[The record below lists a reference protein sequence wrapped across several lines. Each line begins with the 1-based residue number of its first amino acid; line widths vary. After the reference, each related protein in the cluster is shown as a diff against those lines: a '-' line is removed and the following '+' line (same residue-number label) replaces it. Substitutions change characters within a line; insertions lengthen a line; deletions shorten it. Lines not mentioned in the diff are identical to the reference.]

1 MQDLTPMEIVKELDR
16 YIIGQ
21 DKAKKAVA
29 IALRNRIRR
38 QRLAEELREEV
49 SPKNIIMIGPTG
61 VGKTEIAR
69 RLSNL
74 ANVPFLKI
82 EATKFTEVG
91 YVGRDVESMVRD
103 LAAMTVN
110 LVKQDAMKK
119 IEKEAMDMAEEKIM
133 DILLPLPKTKKK
145 KKSDEEGE
153 DNAAQEM
160 EKIQNS
166 REKLRKK
173 LKQGQLE
180 NRMIEIDTKDA
191 SMPMFEIFA
200 GSGME
205 GLDMGLSDAL
215 STMLPQK
222 VKKRKVS
229 IVEARRI
236 LINEESQK
244 LIDMEDILKD
254 AISRIEN
261 QGIIFLDEL
270 DKVVSTGSRTGGPDV
285 SREGVQR
292 DLLPIVEGTTV
303 TTRYG
308 PVRTNHILFIAAG
321 TFHDAKPADMISELQ
336 GRFPVRVELSSL
348 VREDFIQIL
357 TEPRNAI
364 IKQYVALLGTEGI
377 DLQFQE
383 DAIYEIASLASIV
396 NENTEDIGARRLHT
410 IMEKVVE
417 NISFETPPRT
427 GTVIID
433 AEYVR
438 SMLNEIIK
446 DKDLSRY
453 IL

>member
-364 IKQYVALLGTEGI
+364 IKQYVALLGTEGV

>member
-103 LAAMTVN
+103 LTAMTVN

-119 IEKEAMDMAEEKIM
+119 IEKEAMDMAEGKIL

-145 KKSDEEGE
+145 KKSDAEEE
-153 DNAAQEM
+153 DTAAQEM

-166 REKLRKK
+166 REKLREK

-222 VKKRKVS
+222 VKKRKVT

-321 TFHDAKPADMISELQ
+321 TFHDAKPADMIPELQ
-336 GRFPVRVELSSL
+336 GRFPIRVELSSL
-348 VREDFIQIL
+348 TRENFIQIL
-357 TEPRNAI
+357 TEPQNAI
-364 IKQYVALLGTEGI
+364 IKQYVALLGTEGV

-383 DAIYEIASLASIV
+383 DAIHEIALLASTV

-427 GTVIID
+427 GTVIVD

>member
-1 MQDLTPMEIVKELDR
+1 MEIVKELDR

-364 IKQYVALLGTEGI
+364 IKQYVALLGTEGV

>member
-103 LAAMTVN
+103 LTAMTVN

-119 IEKEAMDMAEEKIM
+119 IEKEAMDLVEGKIL
-133 DILLPLPKTKKK
+133 DILLPIPKTKKK
-145 KKSDEEGE
+145 KKVDTEEE
-153 DNAAQEM
+153 DTAAQEM

-166 REKLRKK
+166 REKLREK
-173 LKQGQLE
+173 LKRGELE

-222 VKKRKVS
+222 VKKRKVT

-254 AISRIEN
+254 AINRIEN

-270 DKVVSTGSRTGGPDV
+270 DKVVSTGARSNGPDV

-321 TFHDAKPADMISELQ
+321 TFHDAKPADMIPELQ
-336 GRFPVRVELSSL
+336 GRFPIRVELSSL
-348 VREDFIQIL
+348 TRENFIQIL
-357 TEPRNAI
+357 TEPQNAI
-364 IKQYVALLGTEGI
+364 IKQYVALLGTEGV

-383 DAIYEIASLASIV
+383 DAIHEIALLASTV

-427 GTVIID
+427 GTVVID

-438 SMLNEIIK
+438 SMLSEIIK

>member
-1 MQDLTPMEIVKELDR
+1 MQDLTPMEIVKELDK

-82 EATKFTEVG
+82 EATKFTEIG

-103 LAAMTVN
+103 LTTMTVN

-119 IEKEAMDMAEEKIM
+119 IEKEALDMVEEKIL

-145 KKSDEEGE
+145 KKSDTEEE
-153 DNAAQEM
+153 DDTAQEM

-166 REKLRKK
+166 REKLREK
-173 LKQGQLE
+173 LRQGNLE
-180 NRMIEIDTKDA
+180 NRMIEIDTKDT

-222 VKKRKVS
+222 VKKRKVT

-308 PVRTNHILFIAAG
+308 PVKTNHILFIAAG
-321 TFHDAKPADMISELQ
+321 TFHDAKPADMIPELQ
-336 GRFPVRVELSSL
+336 GRFPIRVELSSL
-348 VREDFIQIL
+348 VREDFIKIL

-364 IKQYVALLGTEGI
+364 IKQYVALLGADGV
-377 DLQFQE
+377 DLRFQE
-383 DAIYEIASLASIV
+383 DAIYEIASLASTV

-433 AEYVR
+433 AEYVQ
-438 SMLNEIIK
+438 SMLSEIIK

>member
-1 MQDLTPMEIVKELDR
+1 
-16 YIIGQ
+16 
-21 DKAKKAVA
+21 
-29 IALRNRIRR
+29 
-38 QRLAEELREEV
+38 
-49 SPKNIIMIGPTG
+49 
-61 VGKTEIAR
+61 
-69 RLSNL
+69 
-74 ANVPFLKI
+74 
-82 EATKFTEVG
+82 
-91 YVGRDVESMVRD
+91 
-103 LAAMTVN
+103 
-110 LVKQDAMKK
+110 
-119 IEKEAMDMAEEKIM
+119 
-133 DILLPLPKTKKK
+133 
-145 KKSDEEGE
+145 
-153 DNAAQEM
+153 
-160 EKIQNS
+160 
-166 REKLRKK
+166 
-173 LKQGQLE
+173 
-180 NRMIEIDTKDA
+180 MIEIDTKDT

-222 VKKRKVS
+222 VKKRKVTV
-229 IVEARRI
+229 VEARRI

-254 AISRIEN
+254 AINRIEN

-321 TFHDAKPADMISELQ
+321 TFHDAKPADMIPELQ
-336 GRFPVRVELSSL
+336 GRFPIRVELSSL

-364 IKQYVALLGTEGI
+364 IKQYVALLGTEGVE
-377 DLQFQE
+377 LQFKE
-383 DAIYEIASLASIV
+383 DAIHEIASLAATV